1 MTPAEP
7 KRMAKHLLIAES
19 VTPDHER
26 LTLTLE
32 QGQHVVRVRNEVLMS
47 SRVSGSEETLASLA
61 LAERAPES
69 VSRVLV
75 GGLGM
80 GFTLRAV
87 LGQIGPAA
95 KVVVSELLQTIVD
108 WNRGPLGSYAGQPLD
123 DPRVEILVG
132 DVIAHLTTVKQAY
145 DAIVLDIDNGP
156 EAFTVA
162 ANNRLYTS
170 SGLTTLYAALRSG
183 GVLVLW
189 SAFKSPRFEQRL
201 RGAGFNAES
210 VTVRARGNIAKGAR
224 HTVFRGVRAG
234 G

>member
-7 KRMAKHLLIAES
+7 KHKAKHLLIAES

-47 SRVSGSEETLASLA
+47 SRVSGSEETLARLA
-61 LAERAPES
+61 LAEHTREDI
-69 VSRVLV
+69 SRVLV

-87 LGQIGPAA
+87 LSQIGPNA
-95 KVVVSELLQTIVD
+95 KVVVSELLQAIVD
-108 WNRGPLGSYAGQPLD
+108 WNRGPLGGYAGQPLE

-132 DVIAHLTTVKQAY
+132 DVLAHLTTVKQAY

-156 EAFTVA
+156 EAFTIA
-162 ANNRLYTS
+162 ANNRLYTP
-170 SGLTTLYAALRSG
+170 SGLATLYAALRSG
-183 GVLVLW
+183 GVLVVW

-201 RGAGFNAES
+201 RGAGFSAES

-224 HTVFRGVRAG
+224 HTVFRGVRKG